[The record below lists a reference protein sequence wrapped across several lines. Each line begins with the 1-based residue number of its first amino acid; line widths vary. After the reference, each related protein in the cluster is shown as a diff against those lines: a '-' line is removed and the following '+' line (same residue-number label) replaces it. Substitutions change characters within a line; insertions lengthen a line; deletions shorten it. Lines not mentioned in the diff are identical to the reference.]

1 MCGADV
7 ITSPEMPAA
16 DDAGCPYVIT
26 FIMQLWKFSLPGP
39 SPQLLLFLPRPKLSV
54 AHSEGDGVRSLG
66 QLGAQGQL
74 QRNPIPGF
82 PHPSPLSEGAEG
94 VDGWEKA
101 LLHLVEWKGITL
113 EPGSPIPGISSS
125 LDQEPTAP
133 SSCCGGA
140 PPPQNGLG
148 DAEDA
153 RGLHRKAGLSLQGEG
168 WWVTNA

>member
-39 SPQLLLFLPRPKLSV
+39 SPPLLLFLPCPKLSV
-54 AHSEGDGVRSLG
+54 AHSEGHGVRSLG

-82 PHPSPLSEGAEG
+82 PHPSSLSEGAEG

-113 EPGSPIPGISSS
+113 EPGFPHPWHLQRLGPGANCSILLLWRSNPSPKW
-125 LDQEPTAP
+125 A
-133 SSCCGGA
+133 GGC
-140 PPPQNGLG
+140 
-148 DAEDA
+148 
-153 RGLHRKAGLSLQGEG
+153 
-168 WWVTNA
+168 